1 MAEQPLKILDY
12 DKLEIGEELG
22 SYKYVLTQEMLDNF
36 RASIDDPEPWKPVE
50 GSFQL
55 PTRPGLGMEL
65 NLDAIKN
72 NPPIHWNRGFHSY
85 LDGTPAFL

>member
-1 MAEQPLKILDY
+1 MACIPNFLILEYHGDHA
-12 DKLEIGEELG
+12 KP
-22 SYKYVLTQEMLDNF
+22 KAQF
-36 RASIDDPEPWKPVE
+36 IDDHEPWKPVD
-50 GSFQL
+50 GYFQL

>member
-1 MAEQPLKILDY
+1 M
-12 DKLEIGEELG
+12 
-22 SYKYVLTQEMLDNF
+22 F
-36 RASIDDPEPWKPVE
+36 IDDHDPWKPVD
-50 GSFQL
+50 GYFQL